1 MRRTAGVVAAGS
13 EATARSGAQMFETG
27 GNAVDALCAAG
38 FAAFVVEG
46 LLASPAGGG
55 AALIGDR
62 DHGFELLDFFAA
74 APGLGLDKRPE
85 IDFHGV
91 DVSFGPA
98 VQQFHVGRGSAAVP
112 GALQGL
118 LELHRR
124 RGSLPLPEVVA
135 PAIRLGREGFAV
147 GGPMAFITSILAPIL
162 DLTPAVQAMF
172 RPGGRNPGPDDRLTN
187 PALADFLEQV
197 GREGASVFEHVV
209 APAILRE
216 LGPDRGGL
224 LTAEDLARYAPTWR
238 EPLAVSVGPHR
249 LNTNP
254 LPSSGGTLIALG
266 LSLVEGSGLPGTAF
280 GSAEHM
286 LALADLLGA
295 LDRAKADTTGAP
307 LPEAWLER
315 ARRNLGSTTHI
326 SVMDEHGEVA
336 AMTMSNGEGCGYA
349 LAELGIHFNNFLGEE
364 DINPGG
370 FHRHAPGTWM
380 TTMMAPTAVV
390 GPNGP
395 QLVLGSG
402 GSNRIRSAILQGLV
416 NVLLFER
423 PLREAVTAARM
434 HVEGSAVSFEEEGLP
449 APTLEALL
457 RRFPDATRFTARN
470 MFFGGIHAV
479 APNPLHGAGDPRRG
493 GATARS

>member
-13 EATARSGAQMFETG
+13 EATARAGAQMFEAG

-74 APGLGLDKRPE
+74 APGLGLAERPTL
-85 IDFHGV
+85 DFHEV

-118 LELHRR
+118 LELHER
-124 RGSLPLPEVVA
+124 RGCIPLPDVVA
-135 PAIRLGREGFAV
+135 PAIRLGHEGFAV

-162 DLTPAVQAMF
+162 DLTPAVQAIF
-172 RPGGRNPGPDDRLTN
+172 RPGGRNPAPDDRLTN

-197 GREGASVFEHVV
+197 GREGAAVFDHVV

-224 LTAEDLARYAPTWR
+224 LTADDLTRYAPTWR
-238 EPLAVSVGPHR
+238 EPLSVDVGPHR
-249 LNTNP
+249 LYTNP
-254 LPSSGGTLIALG
+254 PPSSGGTLIALG
-266 LSLVEGSGLPGTAF
+266 LGLVDGSALPGTTFA
-280 GSAEHM
+280 SPEHM

-295 LDRAKADTTGAP
+295 VDKARADAAD
-307 LPEAWLER
+307 
-315 ARRNLGSTTHI
+315 RNLGSTTHI

-390 GPNGP
+390 GSEGP
-395 QLVLGSG
+395 ELVLGSG

-416 NVLLFER
+416 NVLLFECDL
-423 PLREAVTAARM
+423 PEAVTAPRM
-434 HVEGSAVSFEEEGLP
+434 HVEGGALSFEEQGLP
-449 APTLEALL
+449 APALEALL
-457 RRFPDATRFTARN
+457 RRFPDATRFAERN

-479 APNPLHGAGDPRRG
+479 APGPLRGAGDPRRG
-493 GATARS
+493 GATAKT